1 MASFNSTYAG
11 TKNATGGTIS
21 PLVLPPDYQ
30 LDDPSFSQD
39 FRLTKTFTYKERG
52 KLCHAGAGLR
62 KGLRSRRARRT
73 IRGCRSEARA

>member
-1 MASFNSTYAG
+1 VASFNSTYAG

-52 KLCHAGAGLR
+52 KLPIFGALFNAFNIANLSG
-62 KGLRSRRARRT
+62 
-73 IRGCRSEARA
+73 